1 MIELSSKQNC
11 TGCSACANICP
22 RGCIKMTADEEGF
35 LYPVVNE
42 EMCMDCGLCEN
53 VCPMLHKPQQHELL
67 AVYGAKNNDDAVR
80 FTSSSG
86 GMFTLFAEEILQQGG
101 VVVGAALDEQLNVQH
116 VLVDSIAD
124 LPKLRGSKYVQSKI
138 GRIYSEVRQI
148 LRAGRRVLFSGTPCQ
163 IAGLKKYLV
172 KPSENLLTV
181 DVVCHGVPSPK
192 VYQKHLRELAQ
203 EAGEPVVQVKFRDK
217 AKGWKQGET
226 LFFTEHLRF
235 GASKRQETYMRLFLN
250 NISIRP
256 SCGECAFNNKRSL
269 ADITIADYWGI
280 DKQFPEFDDDK
291 GVTLVLVNS
300 AAGAELLA
308 QVKDKAE
315 LLTTD
320 FAKGAEYNLAV
331 SKSLPLNPKRAFFFE
346 HLDEYTLKE
355 MVERCLDDK
364 EGKMKPLF

>member
-35 LYPVVNE
+35 LYPKVNE

-163 IAGLKKYLV
+163 IAGLKRYLV
-172 KPSENLLTV
+172 KPSVNLFTV

-192 VYQKHLRELAQ
+192 VYHKHLQELTQ

-226 LFFTEHLRF
+226 LFFTEHQRF

-280 DKQFPEFDDDK
+280 DKQFPKFDDDK

-300 AAGAELLA
+300 EAGAELLA
-308 QVKDKAE
+308 SVSDKAK
-315 LLTTD
+315 LLPTD
-320 FAKGAEYNLAV
+320 FAKGAEYNVAV